1 MLCDINPVSGMDTGL
16 GGWREGREKTKV
28 PRVRDADLAAGR
40 RQQGG
45 WLICE
50 REGSSSSEGKVA
62 QSCLTLGNPVECI
75 VRGILQARIQSG
87 KPFSSPGYL
96 PNPGI
101 EPRSRAL
108 QVDSLPS
115 ELPRKPSSGRR
126 NCIFKGHRV
135 CLFKGNRSLWTQG
148 EGQCSWTLGQ
158 DQWLEQLSGET
169 PGRISYIRPTIMT

>member
-75 VRGILQARIQSG
+75 VRGILQARIQS
-87 KPFSSPGYL
+87 
-96 PNPGI
+96 
-101 EPRSRAL
+101 R
-108 QVDSLPS
+108 
-115 ELPRKPSSGRR
+115 
-126 NCIFKGHRV
+126 
-135 CLFKGNRSLWTQG
+135 
-148 EGQCSWTLGQ
+148 
-158 DQWLEQLSGET
+158 
-169 PGRISYIRPTIMT
+169 